1 MSAASSTP
9 GLEAARVA
17 GGAAWPAGGSAQA
30 PAAAAA
36 AAAAA
41 VPVLEARG
49 ISKHFGGVKAVNDV
63 SLKVLPGEI
72 VSLIGP
78 NGAGKT
84 TTFNLVSG
92 VLPPTSGQILFEGR
106 DVTGLKS
113 HEFARL
119 GIGRTFQNLALFQ
132 HGTVV
137 ENLLVGRHIHF
148 RYSVLESLMFW
159 GRPRREEIAARER
172 VEQIIEF
179 LEIEELRDKPVSQ
192 LAYGQQKRVEL
203 GRALACEPRLLLLD
217 EIVAGMNRE
226 EKEDIARFTLDI
238 RDEFGIAV
246 LMIEHDMQV
255 VMDLSDRVYVLN
267 FGSLIAEG
275 TPAEVAA
282 NPLVTQAY
290 LGEEAGHA
298 GA

>member
-1 MSAASSTP
+1 MKQD
-9 GLEAARVA
+9 V
-17 GGAAWPAGGSAQA
+17 Q
-30 PAAAAA
+30 
-36 AAAAA
+36 
-41 VPVLEARG
+41 PVLDVRNV
-49 ISKHFGGVKAVNDV
+49 SKQFGGVKAVNGV
-63 SLKVLPGEI
+63 SLRVLPGEI

-84 TTFNLVSG
+84 TTFNLISGVLRPSSGEIRVQGRDVSG
-92 VLPPTSGQILFEGR
+92 VEPS
-106 DVTGLKS
+106 D
-113 HEFARL
+113 FARL
-119 GIGRTFQNLALFQ
+119 GIGRTFQNLALFR

-137 ENLLVGRHIHF
+137 ENLLTGRHIHF
-148 RYSVLESLMFW
+148 RHSVLESLLHW
-159 GRPRREEIAARER
+159 GRPRREEIAAREK

-179 LEIEELRDKPVSQ
+179 LEIEDLRDKTVDQ

-203 GRALACEPRLLLLD
+203 GRALACEPQLLLLD

-238 RDEFGIAV
+238 RDEFGMAV

-255 VMDLSDRVYVLN
+255 VMDLSDRVYVLD

-282 NPLVTQAY
+282 DPHVLRAY
-290 LGEEAGHA
+290 LGQEALHV
-298 GA
+298 

>member
-1 MSAASSTP
+1 MSP
-9 GLEAARVA
+9 
-17 GGAAWPAGGSAQA
+17 A
-30 PAAAAA
+30 PA
-36 AAAAA
+36 
-41 VPVLEARG
+41 PVLEAIG
-49 ISKHFGGVKAVNDV
+49 LCKQFGGLKAVSDV
-63 SLKVLPGEI
+63 SLRVMPGEI

-84 TTFNLVSG
+84 TTFNLISG
-92 VLPPTSGQILFEGR
+92 VLPPTSGRILFRGR
-106 DVTGLKS
+106 DVSGLKS
-113 HEFARL
+113 SAFARL
-119 GIGRTFQNLALFQ
+119 GIGRTFQNLALFR

-148 RYSVLESLMFW
+148 RYSPLESLIFW

-203 GRALACEPRLLLLD
+203 GRALACEPHLLLLD

-255 VMDLSDRVYVLN
+255 VMDLSDRVYVLD
-267 FGSLIAEG
+267 FGVLIAEG

-282 NPLVTQAY
+282 DPTVLRAY
-290 LGEEAGHA
+290 LGEESANA
-298 GA
+298 

>member
-1 MSAASSTP
+1 MNDFTH
-9 GLEAARVA
+9 VT
-17 GGAAWPAGGSAQA
+17 
-30 PAAAAA
+30 
-36 AAAAA
+36 
-41 VPVLEARG
+41 PVLDVRG
-49 ISKHFGGVKAVNDV
+49 ISKRFGGVKAVDNV
-63 SLKVLPGEI
+63 SLTVMPGEI

-84 TTFNLVSG
+84 TTFNLISG
-92 VLPPTSGQILFEGR
+92 VLPPTEGQIFLHGK
-106 DVTGLKS
+106 DTAGLKS
-113 HEFARL
+113 SDFARA
-119 GIGRTFQNLALFQ
+119 GIGRTFQNLALFRQ
-132 HGTVV
+132 GTVV

-148 RYSVLESLMFW
+148 NYTLLETLAFW
-159 GRPRREEIAARER
+159 GRPRREEIAAREKVER
-172 VEQIIEF
+172 VIEF

-203 GRALACEPRLLLLD
+203 GRALACEPTLLLLD

-255 VMDLSDRVYVLN
+255 VMDLSDRVYVLD
-267 FGSLIAEG
+267 FGQLIAHG

-282 NPLVTQAY
+282 DPMVLQAY
-290 LGEEAGHA
+290 LGEESGHV
-298 GA
+298 

>member
-1 MSAASSTP
+1 MSGAETTP
-9 GLEAARVA
+9 ILDV
-17 GGAAWPAGGSAQA
+17 QA
-30 PAAAAA
+30 
-36 AAAAA
+36 
-41 VPVLEARG
+41 V
-49 ISKHFGGVKAVNDV
+49 SKRFGGVKAVNAV
-63 SLKVLPGEI
+63 SLRVMPGEI

-84 TTFNLVSG
+84 TTFNLISG
-92 VLPPTSGQILFEGR
+92 VLPPSEGQIHILGQDTR
-106 DVTGLKS
+106 RLKPAD
-113 HEFARL
+113 FAAL
-119 GIGRTFQNLALFQ
+119 GVGRTFQNLALFK

-137 ENLLVGRHIHF
+137 ENLLVGRHVHF
-148 RYSVLESLMFW
+148 RYSVLESLLFW
-159 GRPRREEIAARER
+159 GRPRREEIAAREK

-203 GRALACEPRLLLLD
+203 GRALACEPKLLLLD

-226 EKEDIARFTLDI
+226 EKEDIARFTLDS

-255 VMDLSDRVYVLN
+255 VMDLSDRVYVLD

-282 NPLVTQAY
+282 NPAVLAAY
-290 LGEEAGHA
+290 LGEEAGHV
-298 GA
+298 

>member
-1 MSAASSTP
+1 MTNMI
-9 GLEAARVA
+9 
-17 GGAAWPAGGSAQA
+17 QQ
-30 PAAAAA
+30 
-36 AAAAA
+36 
-41 VPVLEARG
+41 PVLDVRG
-49 ISKHFGGVKAVNDV
+49 ISKRFGGVKAVNNV
-63 SLKVLPGEI
+63 NLKVMPGEI

-84 TTFNLVSG
+84 TTFNLISG
-92 VLPPTSGQILFEGR
+92 VLPPSDGQIVFQGR
-106 DVTGLKS
+106 DTAGLRS
-113 HEFARL
+113 SDFARL
-119 GIGRTFQNLALFQ
+119 GIGRTFQNLALFR

-148 RYSVLESLMFW
+148 RYTAMESLMFW
-159 GRPRREEIAARER
+159 GRPRREEIAAREK

-203 GRALACEPRLLLLD
+203 GRALACEPSLLLLD

-238 RDEFGIAV
+238 RDEFGVSV

-255 VMDLSDRVYVLN
+255 VMDLSDRVYVLD
-267 FGSLIAEG
+267 FGTLIADG
-275 TPAEVAA
+275 SPSEVAA
-282 NPLVTQAY
+282 NPAVLRAY
-290 LGEEAGHA
+290 LGEEVSHA
-298 GA
+298 

>member
-1 MSAASSTP
+1 MSAANAT
-9 GLEAARVA
+9 
-17 GGAAWPAGGSAQA
+17 
-30 PAAAAA
+30 
-36 AAAAA
+36 
-41 VPVLEARG
+41 PVLEARG
-49 ISKHFGGVKAVNDV
+49 ISKRFGGIRAVNDV
-63 SLKVLPGEI
+63 SLKVMPGEI

-92 VLPPTSGQILFEGR
+92 VLPPTEGQILFQGR
-106 DVTGLKS
+106 DTAKLKAS
-113 HEFARL
+113 EFARL
-119 GIGRTFQNLALFQ
+119 GIGRTFQNLALFR

-148 RYSVLESLMFW
+148 RYSVLESLAFW
-159 GRPRREEIAARER
+159 GRPRREEIAAREK

-203 GRALACEPRLLLLD
+203 GRALACEPSLLLLD

-238 RDEFGIAV
+238 RDEFGVAV

-255 VMDLSDRVYVLN
+255 VMDLSDRVYVLD
-267 FGSLIAEG
+267 FGSLIAHG
-275 TPAEVAA
+275 TPAEVAT
-282 NPLVTQAY
+282 NPVVLAAY
-290 LGEEAGHA
+290 LGEEGGHA
-298 GA
+298 

>member
-1 MSAASSTP
+1 MHA
-9 GLEAARVA
+9 GLGHPEVSGNTRHPLAI
-17 GGAAWPAGGSAQA
+17 
-30 PAAAAA
+30 
-36 AAAAA
+36 
-41 VPVLEARG
+41 EARG
-49 ISKHFGGVKAVNDV
+49 LVKRFGGTVAVDGV
-63 SLKVLPGEI
+63 DLAVPEGAIYGIL
-72 VSLIGP
+72 GP

-92 VLPPTSGQILFEGR
+92 VLPPSEGRIAFEGR
-106 DVTGLKS
+106 DTAGLKS
-113 HEFARL
+113 HQFARL
-119 GIGRTFQNLALFQ
+119 GIGRTFQNLALFR

-148 RYSVLESLMFW
+148 RYPVWEALAFW
-159 GRPRREEIAARER
+159 GRPRREEIAAREK
-172 VEQIIEF
+172 VERIIEF

-203 GRALACEPRLLLLD
+203 GRALACEPSLLLLD

-255 VMDLSDRVYVLN
+255 VMDLSDRVYVLD
-267 FGSLIAEG
+267 FGCLIAEG

-282 NPLVTQAY
+282 NPAVLAAY
-290 LGEEAGHA
+290 LGEEGAHA
-298 GA
+298 

>member
-1 MSAASSTP
+1 MPLSVAALTNTHLSPVPSMAPNAENLASQSVALP
-9 GLEAARVA
+9 GPL
-17 GGAAWPAGGSAQA
+17 
-30 PAAAAA
+30 
-36 AAAAA
+36 
-41 VPVLEARG
+41 LEARK
-49 ISKHFGGVKAVNDV
+49 ISKRFGGLKAVNDV
-63 SLKVLPGEI
+63 SLRVMPDEI

-84 TTFNLVSG
+84 TTFNLISG
-92 VLPPTSGQILFEGR
+92 VLPPTEGEILFGGHSTAR
-106 DVTGLKS
+106 LQP
-113 HEFARL
+113 HQFARL
-119 GIGRTFQNLALFQ
+119 GMGRTFQNLALFR
-132 HGTVV
+132 HGSVV

-148 RYSVLESLMFW
+148 RYSVLESMVYW
-159 GRPRREEIAARER
+159 GRARREEIAARER
-172 VEQIIEF
+172 IEQIIEF

-226 EKEDIARFTLDI
+226 EKEDIARFILDI

-255 VMDLSDRVYVLN
+255 VMDLSDRVYVLD

-282 NPLVTQAY
+282 SPQVLQAY

-298 GA
+298 

>member
-1 MSAASSTP
+1 MDNPNSLATP
-9 GLEAARVA
+9 ERQDQT
-17 GGAAWPAGGSAQA
+17 PI
-30 PAAAAA
+30 
-36 AAAAA
+36 
-41 VPVLEARG
+41 LEARR
-49 ISKHFGGVKAVNDV
+49 ISKRFGGLKAVNDV
-63 SLKVLPGEI
+63 SLRVIPGEI

-84 TTFNLVSG
+84 TTFNVVSG
-92 VLPPTSGQILFEGR
+92 VLAPSEGQIFFEGR
-106 DVTGLKS
+106 DTSELKS
-113 HEFARL
+113 HQFASL
-119 GIGRTFQNLALFQ
+119 GIGRTFQNLALFR
-132 HGTVV
+132 HGTVA

-148 RYSVLESLMFW
+148 QYSVIESMLFW
-159 GRPRREEIAARER
+159 GRARRAEIAARER
-172 VEQIIEF
+172 IEEIIEF

-203 GRALACEPRLLLLD
+203 GRALACEPKLLLLD

-226 EKEDIARFTLDI
+226 EKEDIARFILDI

-255 VMDLSDRVYVLN
+255 VMDLSDRVYVLD

-282 NPLVTQAY
+282 NPQVLQAY
-290 LGEEAGHA
+290 LGEEVGHV
-298 GA
+298 